1 MDFFTESQLWLIGG
15 LLFLIAELFSVSFFF
30 AFLSVGALA
39 TSLLAW
45 LGITPGI
52 SSQLLAFSVVTI
64 TTLVVGRQPLRRWMS
79 SRTRKQEYTE
89 YVGDK
94 ATVTKTIPA
103 LGEGRIAYRGTEWIA
118 ATDTNLSIMAGKQV
132 VIKRMDGIRAIVD
145 AVTVSSLQ

>member
-1 MDFFTESQLWLIGG
+1 MDFFSEPQWWLIVG
-15 LLFLIAELFSVSFFF
+15 LLFLIAEVFSASFFF

-39 TSLLAW
+39 TALLAW
-45 LGITPGI
+45 IGLTPGM
-52 SSQLLAFSVVTI
+52 SGQLLAFSVVTI
-64 TTLVVGRQPLRRWMS
+64 TTLIVGRQPLRRWMS

-94 ATVTKTIPA
+94 ATVIKTIPA

-132 VIKRMDGIRAIVD
+132 VIKRMDGIRAVVEAIGVENF
-145 AVTVSSLQ
+145 T